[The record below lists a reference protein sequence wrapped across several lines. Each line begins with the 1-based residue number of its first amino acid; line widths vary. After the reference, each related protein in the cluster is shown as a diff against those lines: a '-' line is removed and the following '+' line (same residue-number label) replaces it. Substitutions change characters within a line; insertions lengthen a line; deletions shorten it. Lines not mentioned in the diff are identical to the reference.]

1 MNNLNFNS
9 LNLTTENIRITLY
22 NKFNHLVR
30 VKKHND
36 YDLYLVN
43 NRWNT
48 HLNNQL
54 YKQLHSVIYKKNQDN
69 DELKPFI
76 YNYPTINDDIRD
88 NFNHDIFIKNVE
100 NNKYK
105 YKVWQSIEGPVI
117 TVFHYADKWHFIT
130 TRCWNIDDSIYSS
143 QLSHGKQLD
152 SILEFY
158 GYNRDKFTELLD
170 KNISYSFVMIH
181 FNSSYLVDYR
191 SSYNHTQNDDKKSPG
206 LLVNILNRNLE
217 SSEILDITTKPLSNL
232 DFITYNIIYDF
243 DDETSLINYIK
254 PLLDYNMISNDYKT
268 SAQGIIVKRI
278 VKEDENNENLMEYY
292 KLHSLAYKNLSSVI
306 PHSNTFMENCIT
318 TYQNNKIRYYLEII
332 KYQDNRAMI
341 TTQLNGL
348 FAFISNILYSIYKHF
363 TKFDKNNKRYEKI
376 NNDDYTSINNA
387 KILKYQLFKLQKL
400 VIYHANKNIYT
411 TTDLSKDD
419 IIRHLHNPNYTDANE
434 IVRLLQDI
442 FNLDVDFLQKL
453 CNTNKLPYF
462 SNNKKERTYDM
473 VNSKNILSLYN
484 EQFNNIVKNVPNK

>member
-9 LNLTTENIRITLY
+9 LNLTTENIKTTLY
-22 NKFNHLVR
+22 TKFNHLVR
-30 VKKHND
+30 VKKHNE

-88 NFNHDIFIKNVE
+88 NFTYDIFTKNVE
-100 NNKYK
+100 KDKYK

-117 TVFHYADKWHFIT
+117 TIFYYNDKWHFIT

-152 SILEFY
+152 SILDHY
-158 GYNRDKFTELLD
+158 GYNREKFTETLD
-170 KNISYSFVMIH
+170 KNISYSFVMVH
-181 FNSSYLVDYR
+181 FDSNYLVDYR
-191 SSYNHTQNDDKKSPG
+191 ALYTQFNNCPG
-206 LLVNILNRNLE
+206 LLVNILNRNIE
-217 SSEILDITTKPLSNL
+217 TNEMLDITTKPLSNL
-232 DFITYNIIYDF
+232 TFISYNIIYDF
-243 DDETSLINYIK
+243 DDETSLLNYIK

-268 SAQGIIVKRI
+268 SAQGIIVKKI
-278 VKEDENNENLMEYY
+278 VKNEENNENLMEYF
-292 KLHSLAYKNLSSVI
+292 KLHTLAYKNLSSVI
-306 PHSNTFMENCIT
+306 PHCNTFIENCIT
-318 TYQNNKIRYYLEII
+318 TYQNNKIKYYLEII
-332 KYQDNRAMI
+332 KYTGNRAMI
-341 TTQLNGL
+341 TTELNGL
-348 FAFISNILYSIYKHF
+348 FNFISNILYSIYKHF
-363 TKFDKNNKRYEKI
+363 TKFDKTNKRYEKI
-376 NNDDYTSINNA
+376 NNDDYNLINNA

-400 VIYHANKNIYT
+400 VIYHANKNTYT
-411 TTDLSKDD
+411 TTDLTKDD
-419 IIRHLHNPNYTDANE
+419 INRHLHNPHYTDSNE

-453 CNTNKLPYF
+453 CNNNKLPYF

-473 VNSKNILSLYN
+473 VNSKNLLTSYTN
-484 EQFNNIVKNVPNK
+484 QFNDIIKNIPNK